1 MDSINDKLII
11 ARLMDKIKICKIR
24 NKIVNTE
31 FLSMYQKESI
41 QKELNK
47 LKIKNYLFF
56 GGYEG
61 AESEILVIY
70 PEKYDLEIVRK
81 NLENIL
87 KVIKIELPKEVFGKY
102 THRDYLGMA
111 MKIGLNRDRIGDI
124 NVSEKGAYIFVLEE
138 NARYIVD
145 SLKDFT
151 RLNKAD
157 IEIINYTEAKL
168 KEQEFEEIRIS
179 IQSMRI
185 DSIVSELIKTSRNK
199 TNELL
204 HGEKVF
210 VNTKCETK
218 PSKLLKEN
226 DILAIRGAGKFI
238 VCECIGNNKKGKMI
252 VEMKKY
258 K

>member
-81 NLENIL
+81 NIENIL

>member
-1 MDSINDKLII
+1 MDSIDDKLII
-11 ARLMDKIKICKIR
+11 AKLMDKIKNCKTR

-31 FLSMYQKESI
+31 FLSMYQKEII

-47 LKIKNYLFF
+47 LRIKNYLFF

-61 AESEILVIY
+61 AEAEILIIY

-102 THRDYLGMA
+102 THRDYLGMS
-111 MKIGLNRDRIGDI
+111 MKAGLNRNRIGDI

-151 RLNKAD
+151 RLNKAN

-168 KEQEFEEIRIS
+168 KEQEFEEIHIS
-179 IQSMRI
+179 VQSMRI
-185 DSIVSELIKTSRNK
+185 DSIVSELIKTSRSK

-204 HGEKVF
+204 LGEKVF

>member
-1 MDSINDKLII
+1 MDSIDDKLII
-11 ARLMDKIKICKIR
+11 AKLMDKIKICKTR

-31 FLSMYQKESI
+31 FLSVYQKEII

-61 AESEILVIY
+61 AEAEILVIY

-204 HGEKVF
+204 LGEKVF

-238 VCECIGNNKKGKMI
+238 VCECIGNNKKGKMM

>member
-31 FLSMYQKESI
+31 FLSTYQKEII

-61 AESEILVIY
+61 AEAEILVIY